1 MDGSS
6 EYQVALL
13 IAIGSVGM
21 LALAIGIVLFMVFYQ
36 KKMMQEQMKRQQLEL
51 DYQHKMMEVTLESQ
65 ESERKKLAADL
76 HDSIGGMLSAIRMGI
91 STMGKSTP
99 AQVNI
104 DQTKKMLDDTI
115 SSVRKISRELMPS
128 TLDKFGLAQALKELC
143 EQLQDTTMITTTFHE
158 SGELYDLSKPESLMV
173 FRIIQELL
181 NNAIKH
187 SEANKIEVT
196 IGNQDGLLICV
207 EDNGIGFDINTQRN
221 DKSFGKGLGLYSIE
235 NRASLLGAKV
245 DFSKKSKGS
254 KVTLTIPVRHEA
266 KA

>member
-21 LALAIGIVLFMVFYQ
+21 LSLAIGIVLFMVFYQ

-51 DYQHKMMEVTLESQ
+51 DYQQKMMQATLESQ
-65 ESERKKLAADL
+65 EGERRKLAADL

-91 STMGKSTP
+91 STMGRSVPT
-99 AQVNI
+99 QINI

-128 TLDKFGLAQALKELC
+128 TLEKFGLAQALKELC
-143 EQLQDTTMITTTFHE
+143 EQLQTATSITTRFHE
-158 SGELYDLSKPESLMV
+158 AGEVYDLNKPESLMV

-187 SEANKIEVT
+187 SGANEIEVT
-196 IGNQDGLLICV
+196 IGSQDGLFICV
-207 EDNGIGFDINTQRN
+207 EDNGIGFDINAQRN

-235 NRASLLGAKV
+235 NRAGLLGAKL
-245 DFSKKSKGS
+245 DFSQRNKGS